1 MITLGSLFDGSGG
14 FPLASALYG
23 AVPLWAS
30 EIEPYPIAVTQSR
43 FPNMKHLGNIVHING
58 AEIDPV
64 DIITFGSPC
73 QDMSMAGKRAGMKH
87 SNHGGG
93 ETTRSGLFYEAV
105 RIIKEMRQAT
115 HGKHP
120 TFAVWENVPGA
131 FTSNNGQDFLCVLQ
145 TLVQAAGSGVSVP
158 EPPHGRWTNA
168 GEIVADGFSIAW
180 RVLDAQYW
188 GVPQRRRRIYLVADF
203 AGQRAGKILFERQS
217 VPRYFKAGRASWRET
232 APYSANGAGRSD
244 SSSSLVFS
252 LHDKSTR
259 FQGGGSSRKNDGSA
273 NGLCIS
279 GENAMYTLTSADRH
293 AVAFMAGQGAKARS
307 VAASDRVSPTLKAS
321 PSGLNQVPSIIWP
334 TTARTLTAQADAS
347 PCVDRGQNIVCY
359 SQMRFGRFDI
369 GTGTITTEPYNPS
382 KTAFNL
388 IVCPNTF
395 HALTASNASNV
406 ESAQQPNCV
415 AYTIDNPV
423 VYDARGNGDGNTVPT
438 LTGDHENWVTDY
450 TDICIGNGQLHQTD
464 MSDKT
469 GALNCMHDQQAVI
482 QAAPKPPRRYIVRRL
497 MPVECARLQG
507 FPDGWGKP
515 DSKVSFSDAEYDF
528 WQKVRTEFA
537 KVNGRKYTPLKT
549 KTLLN
554 WYNKLHADSA
564 EYKMWGNGIA
574 LPCAAFVISGCIQA
588 LEPDENSLISLVE
601 NAQRGTE

>member
-1 MITLGSLFDGSGG
+1 
-14 FPLASALYG
+14 
-23 AVPLWAS
+23 
-30 EIEPYPIAVTQSR
+30 
-43 FPNMKHLGNIVHING
+43 MKHLGNIVHING

-64 DIITFGSPC
+64 DIVTFGSPC

-93 ETTRSGLFYEAV
+93 ETTRSGLFYEAA

-131 FTSNNGQDFLCVLQ
+131 FTSNKGQDFLCVLQ
-145 TLVQAAGSGVSVP
+145 TLVSAAGSGVSVP
-158 EPPHGRWTNA
+158 EPPHGRWTNV

-203 AGQRAGKILFERQS
+203 AGQRAGKILFERES
-217 VPRYFKAGRASWRET
+217 VPRYFKTGRASWQET
-232 APYSANGAGRSD
+232 APYSAKWRWKKRFKRQFS
-244 SSSSLVFS
+244 FS

-259 FQGGGSSRKNDGSA
+259 FQGGGASRKDDGSA

-321 PSGLNQVPSIIWP
+321 PSGLNQVPTIGCP
-334 TTARTLTAQADAS
+334 TT
-347 PCVDRGQNIVCY
+347 
-359 SQMRFGRFDI
+359 
-369 GTGTITTEPYNPS
+369 
-382 KTAFNL
+382 
-388 IVCPNTF
+388 F
-395 HALTASNASNV
+395 HTLTASNASNA

-415 AYTIDNPV
+415 AYTIDNPA
-423 VYDARGNGDGNTVPT
+423 VYDARENGDGNTVPT
-438 LTGDHENWVTDY
+438 LTGDHENRVTDY
-450 TDICIGNGQLHQTD
+450 TAICVGNGQLHQTD
-464 MSDKT
+464 LGDRAGT
-469 GALNCMHDQQAVI
+469 LNCMHDQQAVI
-482 QAAPKPPRRYIVRRL
+482 HAAQKPPRRYIVRRL
-497 MPVECARLQG
+497 TPVECARLQG
-507 FPDGWGKP
+507 FPDEWGKP

-528 WQKVRTEFA
+528 WQKARIEFA
-537 KVNGRKYTPLKT
+537 KVNGRKYTPVKT

-588 LEPDENSLISLVE
+588 LQPVEDVDGGAE
-601 NAQRGTE
+601 NAAN